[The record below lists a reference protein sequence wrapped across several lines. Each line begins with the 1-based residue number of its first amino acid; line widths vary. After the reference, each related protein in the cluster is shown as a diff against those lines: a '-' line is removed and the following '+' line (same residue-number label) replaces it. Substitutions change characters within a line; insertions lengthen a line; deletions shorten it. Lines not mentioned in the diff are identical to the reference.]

1 MKHYHNFDNM
11 TQITHRNFDI
21 GKSSRIISIDGCPEE
36 KVNYGNR
43 RNSNNISSAF
53 YSQSRQALS

>member
-1 MKHYHNFDNM
+1 M